1 MKMAKII
8 FNNGNFSLLL
18 RSIFILLGGGM
29 VFTGLRYS
37 DSIILVSIGLV
48 FLALGGYSS
57 RAKTLGIKP
66 FDSSYKRA
74 KQSYLGDKDQSPDL

>member
-1 MKMAKII
+1 MKLAKII

-37 DSIILVSIGLV
+37 DSIILISIGLV
-48 FLALGGYSS
+48 FFGIRRLLKSS
-57 RAKTLGIKP
+57 
-66 FDSSYKRA
+66 
-74 KQSYLGDKDQSPDL
+74 